1 MAKRQK
7 KNEEYYKKGA
17 KERLNFIFE
26 NYKNFDK
33 VLDGQKETLIF
44 LITCERE
51 YNRHSQVGDIGIRVQ
66 TSEVFSDPTA
76 NDGIERYEIDKAISE
91 SKYSEEFF
99 REIEDKEYIL
109 TKIWEL
115 KLMRLEY
122 MQLCNKIL
130 NLDKEETYIMESY
143 LKKRKSTYEL
153 AEEFSVEP
161 ESIKQRVY
169 RIRKHLIKDMLNEMG
184 QYANKEGGRADGTK

>member
-7 KNEEYYKKGA
+7 KNEEYYKKGG
-17 KERLNFIFE
+17 KERLDFIFE

-153 AEEFSVEP
+153 AEELSVEP

-169 RIRKHLIKDMLNEMG
+169 RIWKHLIKDMLNEMG
-184 QYANKEGGRADGTK
+184 QYANKEGERADGTK

>member
-17 KERLNFIFE
+17 KERLDFIFE

>member
-1 MAKRQK
+1 MVKRQK

-17 KERLNFIFE
+17 KERLDFIFE

-91 SKYSEEFF
+91 SNYSEELF

-122 MQLCNKIL
+122 MQLSNKIL
-130 NLDKEETYIMESY
+130 NLDEEETYIMESY

>member
-17 KERLNFIFE
+17 KERLDFIFE

-66 TSEVFSDPTA
+66 TSEVFSDSTA

>member
-1 MAKRQK
+1 MVKRQK

-17 KERLNFIFE
+17 KERLDFIFD